1 MDGAPW
7 IRLQV
12 EGQNLPLDELGLDFY
27 HLAENVHKARRAVYG
42 ETDEAG
48 TAWAGEWLH
57 AFKHDGYDAAWEKLV
72 AWRSGWRS
80 PKRAAADGLMNS
92 VCERRTTILYPV
104 GFDDSRPTV
113 RRISKLQHLASPNS
127 SHISSPIQFCRPLRR
142 FDRHI

>member
-92 VCERRTTILYPV
+92 VCERRTMILYPV
-104 GFDDSRPTV
+104 GFDGVGSSISTSAIPTPSGK
-113 RRISKLQHLASPNS
+113 RTAC
-127 SHISSPIQFCRPLRR
+127 SSPTGSILPP
-142 FDRHI
+142 